1 MFDSMFDS
9 MYDQLATVHPLL
21 PALVGNA
28 VLLLSAVVAYLIT
41 KGVLL
46 FVVRSFA
53 KRTQAQW
60 DDALVKQN
68 VFGRLAQIVPALV
81 IQQGIRLVP
90 DWPEAAELVLQN
102 VISAYMIIMITLTLT
117 AILAAANQIYEAR
130 PEARNRPIKGF
141 VQLGQLAIIVVG
153 LILVI
158 AALIDKSP
166 VILLSGLGA
175 ITAVLLIVF
184 KDTLLSLAASIQLT
198 GQGLIRVG
206 DWIEVPQ
213 YGADG
218 DVIDVALY
226 SITVQNWDKTISTIP
241 TYQLVSGSF
250 KNWRGM
256 SQAGGRRIKRSLN
269 IDLNSI
275 RFLTDAE
282 TQRFADYEL
291 LKDYIPA
298 KEAELESYNAAL
310 DNPGDANVNLR
321 RLTNIGTL
329 RAYIRSYLKHHPKIH
344 KDMTLIVRQLQP
356 GPTGLPIEIYCF
368 SNDINWLNYEGI
380 QSDIFDHICAL
391 VPEFGLRIYQQPAGA
406 DLAHLQLQGETKI

>member
-1 MFDSMFDS
+1 MFDSL
-9 MYDQLATVHPLL
+9 YDQLDTLHPLL

-28 VLLLSAVVAYLIT
+28 VLLLGAVVAYLIT
-41 KGVLL
+41 KRVLL
-46 FVVRSFA
+46 FAVRSFA
-53 KRTQAQW
+53 KRSQAQW

-81 IQQGIRLVP
+81 IQQGIHLVP
-90 DWPEAAELVLQN
+90 DWPKTAELVLQN

-117 AILAAANQIYEAR
+117 AILAAANQIYETR

-141 VQLGQLAIIVVG
+141 VQLGQLAIMVVG

-198 GQGLIRVG
+198 GQGLIHVG

-282 TQRFADYEL
+282 TQHFADYEL

-406 DLAHLQLQGETKI
+406 DLAHLQLQGETKV

>member
-28 VLLLSAVVAYLIT
+28 LLLLSAVVAYLIT
-41 KGVLL
+41 KRVLL
-46 FVVRSFA
+46 LVVHSFA
-53 KRTQAQW
+53 KRSQAQW

-130 PEARNRPIKGF
+130 PESRNRPIKGF

-256 SQAGGRRIKRSLN
+256 SQAGGRRIKRSLD

-282 TQRFADYEL
+282 TQRFADFEL